1 MPTESPPDAVPV
13 ALRAYAVSLPAL
25 RLPATAYYAAWGRCA
40 AKGLRRKAVCAFDED
55 AITLAVAAARAA
67 GAETLAP
74 KALFLGTTTLPYDE
88 KPSAAT
94 LVSALTAETD
104 LHVVEL
110 HGSPLA
116 GLQAVA
122 AAADYC
128 RAHPGR
134 RALAVA
140 ADAPAAA
147 PDAPLEHGF
156 GAGACAFVLGPG
168 PGPVTVGRYTAVSR
182 ETFGSRMRRREAPW
196 TSDLELRG
204 DTLGAVLDDLA
215 AARGPRRPRPTRL
228 AAGGTAA
235 DARRIARHVDMPR
248 EAVSNLFAEI
258 GDAGAAN
265 AALALADALDKA
277 AAGETLL
284 ALAAGAGAIALEL
297 HVSERPARLR
307 GGPSVATRAAA
318 GREVDYVGY
327 LRHRGILSSHAGGA
341 A

>member
-1 MPTESPPDAVPV
+1 MSTESPPDTVPV
-13 ALRAYAVSLPAL
+13 ALQAYAASLPTL
-25 RLPATAYYAAWGRCA
+25 RLPATAYRAAWGQCA

-67 GAETLAP
+67 GAETLTP

-116 GLQAVA
+116 GLQALA
-122 AAADYC
+122 AATDYC

-147 PDAPLEHGF
+147 PDAPLEHGL
-156 GAGACAFVLGPG
+156 GAGACAFILGPG
-168 PGPVTVGRYTAVSR
+168 PGPVTIGRYTAVSR
-182 ETFGSRMRRREAPW
+182 ETFGSRMRRRESPW
-196 TSDLELRG
+196 TNDLELRG

-215 AARGPRRPRPTRL
+215 AAMGPLHRPPTRL

-235 DARRIARHVDMPR
+235 DVRRIARHMKMPQ
-248 EAVSNLFAEI
+248 EAVSNLFAEV

-265 AALALADALDKA
+265 AALALADALDEA
-277 AAGETLL
+277 AAGDSLL

-297 HVSERPARLR
+297 HVSERPATLR
-307 GGPSVATRAAA
+307 GGPPVATQATG
-318 GREVDYVGY
+318 GRDVDYVAY

>member
-1 MPTESPPDAVPV
+1 MPTQSPPDAVPV
-13 ALRAYAVSLPAL
+13 ALQAYAVSLPAL
-25 RLPATAYYAAWGRCA
+25 RLPATAYYAAWGQCA

-55 AITLAVAAARAA
+55 AITLAVAAARAT
-67 GAETLAP
+67 GAEALAP

-140 ADAPAAA
+140 ADAPAGA
-147 PDAPLEHGF
+147 PDAPLEHGL
-156 GAGACAFVLGPG
+156 GAGAGAFILGPG
-168 PGPVTVGRYTAVSR
+168 PGPVSIGRYTAVSR
-182 ETFGSRMRRREAPW
+182 ETFGSRMRRRESPW

-215 AARGPRRPRPTRL
+215 AATGPLRPTPTRL

-235 DARRIARHVDMPR
+235 DARRVARHMEIPQ

-265 AALALADALDKA
+265 AALALAAALDKA

-297 HVSERPARLR
+297 HVSERAATVR
-307 GGPSVATRAAA
+307 GGPPVATQATG
-318 GREVDYVGY
+318 GREVDYVAY